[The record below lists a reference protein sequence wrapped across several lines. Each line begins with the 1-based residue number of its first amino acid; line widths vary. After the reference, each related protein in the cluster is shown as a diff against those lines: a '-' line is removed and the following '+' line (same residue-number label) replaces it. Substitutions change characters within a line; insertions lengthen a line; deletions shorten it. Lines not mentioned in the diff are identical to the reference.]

1 MEKAGVPEKK
11 TVITVLTEGKKL
23 ANELKRQLDPSTA
36 SREACDVLLESI
48 LSSYENAMT
57 LLALIGNGASPKIAD
72 GKLSEPSISI
82 DGSPGSEGSDH
93 SSKKRKTMPRWSEH
107 VRICSGAGG
116 EAQLDDGYNWRK
128 YGQKDILGSTH
139 PRAYY
144 RCTHRHTQGCLATKQ
159 VQRADEDPTVFEVI
173 YRGKHSC
180 RQERLRQGKER
191 KEQVSLTCS
200 KQAILVSNEPSLVK
214 TENRDLIDSKEEE
227 HLQSFSFPSTP
238 IECENVEPQF
248 FSEPNRF
255 ITTSYSP
262 SFLSPA
268 TSESYFSPSPC
279 LVDDFGIGH
288 SLHSSESDFGEII
301 SNPTLITDYS
311 LGDMDISID
320 AVDFESHFLDALE
333 FS

>member
-11 TVITVLTEGKKL
+11 SVITVLNEGKKL

-36 SREACDVLLESI
+36 STEACDVLLESI
-48 LSSYENAMT
+48 LSSYENAMA
-57 LLALIGNGASPKIAD
+57 LLALIGNGVSPKIAV
-72 GKLSEPSISI
+72 GKLSDPSISI
-82 DGSPGSEGSDH
+82 EGSPRSEGSDH
-93 SSKKRKTMPRWSEH
+93 SSKKRKTMPRWNKH
-107 VRICSGAGG
+107 VRVCSGAGG

-128 YGQKDILGSTH
+128 YGQKDILGATH

-144 RCTHRHTQGCLATKQ
+144 RCTHRNTQGCLATKQ
-159 VQRADEDPTVFEVI
+159 VQRADEDPTVVEVI
-173 YRGKHSC
+173 YRANHSC
-180 RQERLRQGKER
+180 RQGKER
-191 KEQVSLTCS
+191 KEQDSLTCS
-200 KQAILVSNEPSLVK
+200 KQVMLVSNGPSLVK

-227 HLQSFSFPSTP
+227 DLQSFSFPSTP

-288 SLHSSESDFGEII
+288 SFQSSESDFGEII
-301 SNPTLITDYS
+301 SNPTPVTDFS
-311 LGDMDISID
+311 LGDFDISID
-320 AVDFESHFLDALE
+320 VVDFDSHFLDALE
-333 FS
+333 FF